1 MLTTRSG
8 KQWVVRATG
17 SAAVLAGVT
26 AMAGLT
32 AVTPA
37 AAAPAPPYKIYLSN
51 TDLDNGW
58 RLEMQ
63 SIAKNF
69 VAHTAPYNR
78 QVKFQIING
87 TNTVAGQIA
96 SIEAILPEHP
106 AAIVI
111 DANSPTALT
120 PVLNQAI
127 AQGAYVVWF
136 DTPLSN
142 PKAYGVTTIGGL
154 TKPAY
159 STALWL
165 IHSMGGKGNLV
176 INNGVLGTGGE
187 EQQNQGVMQAVHQ
200 FPNVHVVAQFSG
212 QWATAPSANAYE
224 QIMATHPVIN
234 GVWDSGGESGVIE
247 DLVKAHKPLIP
258 IAGYTFNQYFEQCN
272 QYKSKGLQCAAASYP
287 ATLGAQALIE
297 AVGLLQGKKYP
308 KVTEVPYQVYANNGA
323 KTDVPTIPM
332 PKGEPQLPLE
342 FTWPYNPPGANL
354 TINEVIAGE
363 K

>member
-1 MLTTRSG
+1 
-8 KQWVVRATG
+8 
-17 SAAVLAGVT
+17 
-26 AMAGLT
+26 
-32 AVTPA
+32 
-37 AAAPAPPYKIYLSN
+37 
-51 TDLDNGW
+51 
-58 RLEMQ
+58 
-63 SIAKNF
+63 
-69 VAHTAPYNR
+69 
-78 QVKFQIING
+78 
-87 TNTVAGQIA
+87 
-96 SIEAILPEHP
+96 
-106 AAIVI
+106 VI

-165 IHSMGGKGNLV
+165 IHSMGDKGNLV

-187 EQQNQGVMQAVHQ
+187 EQQNAGVLQAVHQ

-224 QIMATHPVIN
+224 QIMATHPTIN

-272 QYKSKGLQCAAASYP
+272 QYKSQGLQCAAASYP
-287 ATLGAQALIE
+287 ATLGAQALTE
-297 AVGLLQGKKYP
+297 AVGLLEGKTYP
-308 KVTEVPYQVYANNGA
+308 KVVEVPYQVYANNGV
-323 KTDVPTIPM
+323 KTDVPTLPM
-332 PKGEPQLPLE
+332 PVGDAKLPLE

-354 TINEVIAGE
+354 SINAVITGE